1 LARVRA
7 PCSVAVDGTLK
18 VLMSGGNAMPTK
30 GSTIL
35 ALAALSLLAAPAIAA
50 TPTSDEAEIRAVQDR
65 IAAAINAKDPDAIVK
80 NYAPDVFV
88 FDLPPPRQYVGEKA
102 WRDDWKGVFA
112 TAAGAGKLDVQ
123 DLVIKVSGDVA
134 YSHAIDHYVSD
145 GPNGTKVELNL
156 RATDVYRKIG
166 GKWLIVQEH
175 LSVPI
180 DMASGKPDML
190 SKP

>member
-1 LARVRA
+1 MT
-7 PCSVAVDGTLK
+7 S
-18 VLMSGGNAMPTK
+18 K

-35 ALAALSLLAAPAIAA
+35 ALAALAAFAAPAIANA
-50 TPTSDEAEIRAVQDR
+50 SDEADIRAVQDR
-65 IAAAINAKDPDAIVK
+65 VAAAINARDPAAIVA
-80 NYAPDVFV
+80 NYSPDVFV

-102 WRDDWKGVFA
+102 WKEDWQGVFA
-112 TAAGAGKLDVQ
+112 APAGAGKLDVQ
-123 DLVIKVSGDVA
+123 DLAISVSGDVA

-145 GPNGTKVELNL
+145 GPGGTKVELNL

-180 DMASGKPDML
+180 DMTTGKPDML